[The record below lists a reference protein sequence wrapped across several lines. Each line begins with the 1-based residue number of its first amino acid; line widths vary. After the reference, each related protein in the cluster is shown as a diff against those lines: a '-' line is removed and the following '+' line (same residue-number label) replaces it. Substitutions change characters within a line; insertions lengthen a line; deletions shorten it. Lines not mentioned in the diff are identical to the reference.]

1 MEPGTLGLAPEL
13 GDVRT
18 GDEGPAFPVEHDGLH
33 GVIGEGRGEP
43 VKETLAHAAGER
55 VHRGVID
62 TKDGQL
68 AVHGIVHRT
77 FHASLPCSQSAAPNV
92 AGPLGAIQGAGQA
105 RWKSLV

>member
-1 MEPGTLGLAPEL
+1 MEPGALGFAAEF
-13 GDVRT
+13 GDIRA
-18 GDEGPAFPVEHDGLH
+18 GDEGPAFPVEHDRLH

-43 VKETLAHAAGER
+43 VKEALAHAAGER

-77 FHASLPCSQSAAPNV
+77 FHASLPCSQSTVPSAAAPL
-92 AGPLGAIQGAGQA
+92 GPIGAGQA
-105 RWKSLV
+105 RWKSSV